1 VGGQAQVPQEE
12 HEEGR
17 REEFVRTYLHLL
29 AQEAFFFEDETWQ
42 VLGVHHE
49 LDSACLHVEAI
60 PEDAAYIGYPAFKFV
75 FSFDPALAKCRHDD
89 ELVGG
94 SDEAELVQRL
104 RKLETAKGLTVT
116 CLGCYA
122 FSEDDDKFF
131 LLAPGLMLPD
141 GQAEMIAEECDPLFY
156 HRPPPSTEASPPGN

>member
-1 VGGQAQVPQEE
+1 
-12 HEEGR
+12 
-17 REEFVRTYLHLL
+17 VRTYLHLL

-49 LDSACLHVEAI
+49 PGSACVHVEAI

-75 FSFDPALAKCRHDD
+75 FSFDPALGKCRQD
-89 ELVGG
+89 EGLVEG

-131 LLAPGLMLPD
+131 LLAPGLMPTT
-141 GQAEMIAEECDPLFY
+141 GGEEGIIAEECDPLFY
-156 HRPPPSTEASPPGN
+156 HRPPPGARPPAAAGGGAA